1 MKPVTVLD
9 DPELAAALRERAVR
23 DQEVR
28 AAGGTTPEKLAR
40 WRAVDA
46 ANARW
51 MREVLRQ
58 HGWPGRRLV
67 GDQGVADA
75 ALLVQHADGDREL
88 QRVGLGLLVE
98 TVDAG
103 DAAPNHVAY
112 LVDRLHLHRGTPQR
126 YGTQYARGDSGAYRM
141 VPVDE
146 PAGLD
151 GRRRSLGL
159 EPVAEFERRLAAMHG
174 AEVLTHAHDA
184 APMSHAGT
192 EQRWH

>member
-1 MKPVTVLD
+1 MTPASGLD
-9 DPELAAALRERAVR
+9 DPALAAELRKRAVR

-28 AAGGTTPEKLAR
+28 AAGGTTPEKLER

-46 ANARW
+46 GNARW
-51 MREVLRQ
+51 MREVLRE

-67 GDQGVADA
+67 GYQGVADA

-88 QRVGLGLLVE
+88 QRLGLGLLVE

-126 YGTQYARGDSGAYRM
+126 YGTQYARDVSGAYRM
-141 VPVDE
+141 LPVDE

-159 EPVAEFERRLAAMHG
+159 EPVAAFERRLAAMHG
-174 AEVLTHAHDA
+174 AEVLTDA
-184 APMSHAGT
+184 RDAEPVSSAGT
-192 EQRWH
+192 EQGWH